1 MLQPGAI
8 IIAQILGW
16 LYDLFDHHHW
26 SVITR
31 YSSSINQPWKIHLIF
46 PIKFLQ
52 PIPDWSPLK
61 IAETAASDWFWKG
74 RIPPLQFWT
83 NVTMHESSN
92 VFPSFFLFFSLFSFL
107 SYEFPFLSFSSPS
120 VLSTFLDASPHLY
133 NYMRVCPSVNPS
145 VGPSVGWS
153 VGPLVTHSYFSF

>member
-1 MLQPGAI
+1 M
-8 IIAQILGW
+8 
-16 LYDLFDHHHW
+16 
-26 SVITR
+26 
-31 YSSSINQPWKIHLIF
+31 
-46 PIKFLQ
+46 
-52 PIPDWSPLK
+52 PDWSPLK

-120 VLSTFLDASPHLY
+120 VISTFLDASLHLY
-133 NYMRVCPSVNPS
+133 KRVCPSVGRSVRPSVRRS
-145 VGPSVGWS
+145 VGPSVTHELKPCKITVFDQIYWQYERERILCRVSG
-153 VGPLVTHSYFSF
+153 LVSFREA